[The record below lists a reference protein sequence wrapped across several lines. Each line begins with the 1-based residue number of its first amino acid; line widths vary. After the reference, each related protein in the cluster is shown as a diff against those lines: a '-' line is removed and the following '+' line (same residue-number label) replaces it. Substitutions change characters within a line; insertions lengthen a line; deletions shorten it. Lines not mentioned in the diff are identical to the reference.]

1 MKKVIRIN
9 ENDLNIIVSKVLNEN
24 TSLQD
29 KILKTIDRIG
39 LIKTLKSV
47 GYKTF
52 NDILPEYFNNRDTK
66 IKLISTI
73 TENGLDSY
81 EVFDTDIE
89 DERRDFDEDGYEI
102 DYITYI
108 EGDYVTIT
116 TYKYDEDDNQID
128 EVWDSFTVNLEDL
141 RYEIIDLIFHNI
153 VNKLFK

>member
-24 TSLQD
+24 TTLQD

-39 LIKTLKSV
+39 LIKTLKYV
-47 GYKTF
+47 GYKKF
-52 NDILPEYFNNRDTK
+52 NDILPDYFNNRDTK

-81 EVFDTDIE
+81 EVFDTDIVY
-89 DERRDFDEDGYEI
+89 ERHDLDYGEYEI

-116 TYKYDEDDNQID
+116 TYKYDDDDNQID
-128 EVWDSFTVNLEDL
+128 EVWDSFTVKIEDL
-141 RYEIIDLIFHNI
+141 RYEIIDLIFHNM

>member
-1 MKKVIRIN
+1 MKKVIRLS
-9 ENDLNIIVSKVLNEN
+9 ENDLTNIVNKVLNEN
-24 TSLQD
+24 TTLQD

-89 DERRDFDEDGYEI
+89 DERRDFDENGYEI

-141 RYEIIDLIFHNI
+141 RYEIIDLIFHKM

>member
-1 MKKVIRIN
+1 MKKIRLT
-9 ENDLNIIVSKVLNEN
+9 ENDLNIIVKRVINEN

-81 EVFDTDIE
+81 EVFDTDIVY
-89 DERRDFDEDGYEI
+89 ERHDLDYGEYEI

-116 TYKYDEDDNQID
+116 TYKYDENDKQID

-141 RYEIIDLIFHNI
+141 RYEIIDLIFHKM